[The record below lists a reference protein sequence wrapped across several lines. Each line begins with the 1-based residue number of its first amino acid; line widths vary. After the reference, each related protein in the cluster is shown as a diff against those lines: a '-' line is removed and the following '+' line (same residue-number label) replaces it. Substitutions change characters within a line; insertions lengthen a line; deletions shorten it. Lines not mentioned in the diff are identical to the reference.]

1 MSADWPTVRLGDVT
15 EWSSGGTPSKNK
27 PEYWGGDIPWISAS
41 SMYSSRYADSDK
53 KITNKGLQ
61 NGTRLALK
69 DTTLL
74 LVRGSSLH
82 QRIPVG
88 IATREVAFNQDVK
101 AIRSKSDKISPWFL
115 LYWLIGKEKE
125 LLAMVGFTGIGAGKL
140 DTKEL
145 QNMTVSLPPLE
156 EQEKIASI
164 PKTIDDKI
172 TLNRQI
178 NQTLE
183 QMAQALFKSWFVD
196 FDPVKAK
203 AEAIAAGRDPE
214 RAAMAVI
221 AGKDEAALDALS
233 PEQQQQLAATARLFP
248 SRLVESELGLVPEG
262 WEVKPLSSIIELI
275 GGGTP
280 KRSCE
285 DFWNGNIPWF
295 SVKDTPA
302 EADVFVIDTDQKITE
317 AGLKGSSTKLLPA
330 GTTIVTAR
338 GTVGKLALVG
348 VPMAMNQSCYGV
360 KGKNEVG
367 DYFNYYV
374 LKDSVRTLKQNTHG
388 AVFDTITTG
397 TFDTVKLPVPST
409 VLAQAFNERAGLLLR
424 KILANS
430 QETNTLTTLRD
441 TLLPKLL
448 SGELRV
454 DQAEQLLA
462 EVG

>member
-1 MSADWPTVRLGDVT
+1 
-15 EWSSGGTPSKNK
+15 
-27 PEYWGGDIPWISAS
+27 
-41 SMYSSRYADSDK
+41 
-53 KITNKGLQ
+53 
-61 NGTRLALK
+61 
-69 DTTLL
+69 
-74 LVRGSSLH
+74 
-82 QRIPVG
+82 
-88 IATREVAFNQDVK
+88 
-101 AIRSKSDKISPWFL
+101 
-115 LYWLIGKEKE
+115 
-125 LLAMVGFTGIGAGKL
+125 MVGFTGIGAGKL